1 MCAGEGGEGGVYIES
16 NMEMYITICKIDSQW
31 DFALWLRELKLELF
45 NNLVG
50 GMWTQVG
57 GRFQK
62 EGT

>member
-16 NMEMYITICKIDSQW
+16 NMEMYITMCKIDSQW

-45 NNLVG
+45 KNLVG
-50 GMWTQVG
+50 GMWRQVG